1 MSRSPRTTAARRAR
15 EKAEENGRIFTELQA
30 RLHALAV
37 EFFTLQENTEAAK
50 IDDKIAAKEKEL
62 EALRAKR
69 EEAREEA
76 RRVLSAP
83 VAEMKALKVSK
94 DEIAARLGITRAEVN
109 ALLRVSAKADAEPES
124 E

>member
-1 MSRSPRTTAARRAR
+1 MTRSPRTIAARRAR
-15 EKAEENGRIFTELQA
+15 ENAAAFAEREEKLLTLAEKFFALEANSPAAKLEDEIETLENKLTALREKLVGAQA
-30 RLHALAV
+30 ETQQSLAV
-37 EFFTLQENTEAAK
+37 
-50 IDDKIAAKEKEL
+50 
-62 EALRAKR
+62 
-69 EEAREEA
+69 
-76 RRVLSAP
+76 P

>member
-1 MSRSPRTTAARRAR
+1 M
-15 EKAEENGRIFTELQA
+15 
-30 RLHALAV
+30 
-37 EFFTLQENTEAAK
+37 
-50 IDDKIAAKEKEL
+50 
-62 EALRAKR
+62 
-69 EEAREEA
+69 
-76 RRVLSAP
+76 P

>member
-15 EKAEENGRIFTELQA
+15 ENAAAFAEREAKLLN
-30 RLHALAV
+30 LAK
-37 EFFTLQENTEAAK
+37 EFFSREASSPAAK
-50 IDDKIAAKEKEL
+50 IEAEIENL
-62 EALRAKR
+62 ENKLAALREKLVTAQA
-69 EEAREEA
+69 ETQQSLAE
-76 RRVLSAP
+76 P

-109 ALLRVSAKADAEPES
+109 ALLRISAAKADAEPEG